1 MSQLSRLHPSS
12 SFNIQPQ
19 EDILENLLANKR
31 SENTRRAYAKDLKDF
46 FVTMAGV
53 EPDRNLIAEFLQL
66 TRFNATALVLKYKAV
81 LIDRNLS
88 EATINRRLA
97 AIKSLVNY
105 ARQIGMC
112 DYSLDDIAGEKV
124 KAYRDTSGV
133 SLEAYR
139 QVLDIVDR
147 TTLKGKRDYAILRL
161 LWDNALR
168 RGELVKANINDF
180 DPDRRSLTI
189 YGKGRGTQAETISL
203 SQSTVEA
210 LQDWL
215 CDSREANRLR
225 HRGKAKRNEPLFIA
239 LDRASYGHRLTGT
252 AIYKIVQ
259 AMAAAA
265 GLKKR
270 LSPHRVRHSG
280 ITAALDAT
288 GGNVRMVQK
297 LSRHARLDTLMV
309 YDDNRQNH
317 QAEVTDLLAAMV
329 EQKSG
334 VGSRESGVIFN

>member
-1 MSQLSRLHPSS
+1 MSQLSRLTAPKS

-19 EDILENLLANKR
+19 EDILGNLLANKR

-66 TRFNATALVLKYKAV
+66 SRFNATALVLKYKAV

-147 TTLKGKRDYAILRL
+147 NTLKGKRDYAILRL

-168 RGELVKANINDF
+168 RGELVKANVSDF

-203 SQSTVEA
+203 SESTVAA
-210 LQDWL
+210 LQEWL
-215 CDSREANRLR
+215 CE
-225 HRGKAKRNEPLFIA
+225 RGKAKRNEPLFIA

-259 AMAAAA
+259 AMAETA

-317 QAEVTDLLAAMV
+317 QAEVTGLLAALI
-329 EQKSG
+329 EG
-334 VGSRESGVIFN
+334 ES

>member
-1 MSQLSRLHPSS
+1 MSQLSRLIPPPS

-19 EDILENLLANKR
+19 EDILGNLLANKR

-46 FVTMAGV
+46 FVMMAGV

-66 TRFNATALVLKYKAV
+66 SRFNATALVLKYKAI

-112 DYSLDDIAGEKV
+112 EYSLDDIAGEKV

-133 SLEAYR
+133 DLETYR
-139 QVLDIVDR
+139 QILDIVDR
-147 TTLKGKRDYAILRL
+147 NTLKGKRDYAILRL

-168 RGELVKANINDF
+168 RGELVKANVSDF

-203 SQSTVEA
+203 SESTAAA
-210 LQDWL
+210 LQEWL
-215 CDSREANRLR
+215 CERS
-225 HRGKAKRNEPLFIA
+225 KAKRSEPLFIA

-259 AMAAAA
+259 AMAETA

-317 QAEVTDLLAAMV
+317 QAEVTGLLAAMV
-329 EQKSG
+329 E
-334 VGSRESGVIFN
+334 EL

>member
-1 MSQLSRLHPSS
+1 LVAERRIIVTMSQLSRLINPKS

-19 EDILENLLANKR
+19 EDILGNLLANKR

-46 FVTMAGV
+46 FVTMAGR

-66 TRFNATALVLKYKAV
+66 SRFNATALVLKYKAV
-81 LIDRNLS
+81 LIDRRLS

-112 DYSLDDIAGEKV
+112 DYSLDDISGEKV

-133 SLEAYR
+133 SLESYR

-147 TTLKGKRDYAILRL
+147 NTLKGKRDYAILRL

-168 RGELVKANINDF
+168 RGELVKANISDF
-180 DPDRRSLTI
+180 DPHMRSLTI
-189 YGKGRGTQAETISL
+189 YGKGRGTQAETVSL
-203 SQSTVEA
+203 SHSTVEA
-210 LQDWL
+210 LQEWL
-215 CDSREANRLR
+215 S
-225 HRGKAKRNEPLFIA
+225 HRGKTKRNEPLFIA

-259 AMAAAA
+259 VMAAAA
-265 GLKKR
+265 GLNKR

-317 QAEVTDLLAAMV
+317 QAEVTGLLAAMIEGEDKGEV
-329 EQKSG
+329 
-334 VGSRESGVIFN
+334 VSRK

>member
-1 MSQLSRLHPSS
+1 MNQLSRLTTPKS

-19 EDILENLLANKR
+19 EDILGNLLANKR

-46 FVTMAGV
+46 FITMAGV

-66 TRFNATALVLKYKAV
+66 SRFNATALVLKYKAV

-105 ARQIGMC
+105 ARQIGIC
-112 DYSLDDIAGEKV
+112 DYSLDDILGEKV

-133 SLEAYR
+133 SLEVYR

-147 TTLKGKRDYAILRL
+147 STLKGKRDYAILRL

-203 SQSTVEA
+203 SQSTVAA
-210 LQDWL
+210 LQEWL
-215 CDSREANRLR
+215 GDGREAYHLR
-225 HRGKAKRNEPLFIA
+225 HRSKAKRKRNDPLFIA

-259 AMAAAA
+259 ATAAAA
-265 GLKKR
+265 GLTKR

-317 QAEVTDLLAAMV
+317 QAEVTELLAAMI
-329 EQKSG
+329 EG
-334 VGSRESGVIFN
+334 ES